1 MIVLNNIK
9 GQDEIKRQNDKPT
22 SKCTLEELVSL
33 FQEKGGKIN
42 NFYLHSS
49 VRTKRTLVHLNGWHS
64 GLNMREAIIKALG
77 SES

>member
-1 MIVLNNIK
+1 MILL
-9 GQDEIKRQNDKPT
+9 NDKPT

-33 FQEKGGKIN
+33 FRERGGKIN

-64 GLNMREAIIKALG
+64 GINMREAIIKALG